1 MTQRTRIV
9 IVLLGL
15 AAVAALAGGAV
26 FVTGLGAAEDRETAA
41 QLQIWR
47 TAEVDPAVPA
57 FPALPTADTLP
68 LGFSDAQRE
77 SALLW
82 LEQQAHVTDCMVDAG
97 FTNFRTV
104 AIWQPGRP
112 SGAQIA
118 WQEGLSDAELERSA
132 TVWYGGDPTNGN
144 GADYDWERGGCN
156 GYGWHMVGLDHPY

>member
-1 MTQRTRIV
+1 MPIRTRLVAV
-9 IVLLGL
+9 IIGIAGL
-15 AAVAALAGGAV
+15 CAIAGGTVFAV
-26 FVTGLGAAEDRETAA
+26 GLTAA
-41 QLQIWR
+41 ADTEEAAHLAVWR
-47 TAEVDPAVPA
+47 TAAVDPNVPA
-57 FPALPTADTLP
+57 FPALPTAETLP
-68 LGFSDAQRE
+68 LGFTDAERE

-82 LEQQAHVTDCMVDAG
+82 LKQQQYVTECMVDAG

-144 GADYDWERGGCN
+144 GADYDWQRGGCN